1 MLSDRRSNRTLVLLF
16 LCNSYIQC
24 CRNFRAAG
32 VCSNKAIVPADLQ
45 SAGIKYKDFSIRLLP
60 IFLINRYES
69 RITGPDIQCCR
80 NFNPLASYCRFIG
93 RSCGSKILIIDA
105 AGSQIRQNISLAV
118 SLQFLYSM
126 LPNYRPNSNN
136 RFAMISRPCVLSA
149 PRHKRLC
156 PLHGP

>member
-1 MLSDRRSNRTLVLLF
+1 MLPDRRSNRTLVLLF
-16 LCNSYIQC
+16 LYNSYIQC
-24 CRNFRAAG
+24 CRNFGAAG

-69 RITGPDIQCCR
+69 QITGPDIRCCR
-80 NFNPLASYCRFIG
+80 NFRCAQQHV
-93 RSCGSKILIIDA
+93 
-105 AGSQIRQNISLAV
+105 QIRQNISLAV
-118 SLQFLYSM
+118 SPQLLYSM
-126 LPNYRPNSNN
+126 LPNYWPNSNN

-156 PLHGP
+156 PLHDP